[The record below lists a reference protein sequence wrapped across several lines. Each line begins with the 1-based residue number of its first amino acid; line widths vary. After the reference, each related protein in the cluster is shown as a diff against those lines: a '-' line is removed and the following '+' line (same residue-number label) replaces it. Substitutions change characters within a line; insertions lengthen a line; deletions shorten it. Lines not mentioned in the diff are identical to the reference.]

1 MTSILRLVE
10 ASPSTPCPEDAA
22 PVLSVAAA
30 MEAFRAADSRLVAIY
45 GRADDLRRVGKHD
58 AAERMESGAIAEA
71 HEAREAA
78 ERALF
83 AAPVRSLEDLAM
95 KIVVAAEADFECGE
109 TNEALLRDA
118 EAILRAARLSV

>member
-10 ASPSTPCPEDAA
+10 ASQPISRAEASA

-30 MEAFRAADSRLVAIY
+30 VDAFRAADSRLVAVY
-45 GRADDLRRVGKHD
+45 AQADDLRRVGKDD
-58 AAERMESGAIAEA
+58 AAERLEAGAVAEA
-71 HEAREAA
+71 HEAREVA
-78 ERALF
+78 ERAIF